1 MKEAITQAEAEIA
14 AAGKELEQAKHDRNT
29 TRAAIP
35 AKVSAQEPAIRKSV
49 EKELV
54 FPVKPANPNL

>member
-1 MKEAITQAEAEIA
+1 M
-14 AAGKELEQAKHDRNT
+14 LSAKLVT
-29 TRAAIP
+29 IG
-35 AKVSAQEPAIRKSV
+35 KVSAQEPAIRESV